1 MLKSSF
7 DIITPVQT
15 VKRMK
20 PKAKPQSNKF
30 LSQSKL
36 SSLSKD
42 AFTDVLE
49 KTYVDETSVPAS
61 NSASSS
67 AFKRVSVETSKK
79 SIVPNSQVEK
89 LTGMISSESL
99 IQSKNCENG
108 IVTFENRSIDKINST
123 R

>member
-20 PKAKPQSNKF
+20 PKAKPQ
-30 LSQSKL
+30 
-36 SSLSKD
+36 SKD